1 MSRNFSILVVPI
13 AKFNRCSNGKR
24 TRELMRRKLFQGLRG
39 GFSNSPN
46 QWAEGRLLQAIRNE
60 LRGGFSNSIAQR
72 AEGRLLQLVVNV
84 GRHNTAILIE
94 LFWNS
99 KAQSSYEVEWVD
111 SVRRKPKIQWDE
123 IAEHGFVHKYCEKL
137 TIETTKN

>member
-1 MSRNFSILVVPI
+1 MLSKWAECRETSPFLYLRNSIGV
-13 AKFNRCSNGKR
+13 SMGKR
-24 TRELMRRKLFQGLRG
+24 TKELMRRKLFQGLRG

-46 QWAEGRLLQAIRNE
+46 QWAEGRLLQSIRNG

-99 KAQSSYEVEWVD
+99 QAQSSYEIEWVD
-111 SVRRKPKIQWDE
+111 SVRRKPKIQMGRNCRTRLRAQ
-123 IAEHGFVHKYCEKL
+123 IL
-137 TIETTKN
+137 